1 MNIEPGK
8 FYRTRDGRKVRIYA
22 TDGQRSCQV
31 HGAVFECGRWDIRDW
46 WINGSYGRQ
55 DEADSADIIAE
66 WTEPHPLANAKRGDP
81 IWVRDGDCGGWS
93 LRLFARLEKGDRY
106 PVIASDCSD
115 LSVSAGWFYGKPYI
129 PGEAP

>member
-22 TDGQRSCQV
+22 TDGQLDEPI
-31 HGAVFECGRWDIRDW
+31 HGACFAHGGWSAYVWCPNGQAFE
-46 WINGSYGRQ
+46 
-55 DEADSADIIAE
+55 DELEHPADIIAE